1 MPVTT
6 VTATAAAITAA
17 LSAAGGPGS
26 TYRAIATTC
35 SSVFSLPPRLA
46 AITPWRMTQN
56 RSKVTAISLARMTAV
71 THQANSPRAESVTSA
86 APVSAL
92 SAIGSAIL
100 PKSVIRPRR
109 RASRPSS
116 RSVTEATPNTTNAA
130 TRQSGPP
137 ASRHATKTG
146 TRISR
151 STVSAFATLT
161 SPVRAERAV

>member
-56 RSKVTAISLARMTAV
+56 RSKVTATSLAMITAV
-71 THQANSPRAESVTSA
+71 THQASSPRAESVTSA
-86 APVSAL
+86 APGEP
-92 SAIGSAIL
+92 AIQQ
-100 PKSVIRPRR
+100 IRHGGHAEHHERR
-109 RASRPSS
+109 HPPLRPAGQQA
-116 RSVTEATPNTTNAA
+116 RDEDLHQNQAQH
-130 TRQSGPP
+130 RQ
-137 ASRHATKTG
+137 R
-146 TRISR
+146 
-151 STVSAFATLT
+151 
-161 SPVRAERAV
+161 